1 MCSFKYVKQWPRI
14 RLHHSWKGI
23 LLHAKAWQTIGSF
36 RISLYLELMIMMFLL
51 IKKKKNWCLVM
62 FSHPCAFNSTAF
74 NDISI
79 WLFPESR
86 FHLYFIRIWVLIPS
100 FFIRSGLFFLDIIVD
115 LLMQNISPYIGRRL
129 SGKVLATFV
138 RGNLVFSEGSHA
150 PAACGSP
157 ILAK

>member
-1 MCSFKYVKQWPRI
+1 MFYSMFFLSHGLTDKSMEFRSV
-14 RLHHSWKGI
+14 RLQHGGVRGQQSLQAKSTSYFQCFWAYCRYALVRTIPNIVGTLVPFVFYES
-23 LLHAKAWQTIGSF
+23 LL
-36 RISLYLELMIMMFLL
+36 
-51 IKKKKNWCLVM
+51 
-62 FSHPCAFNSTAF
+62 
-74 NDISI
+74 
-79 WLFPESR
+79 
-86 FHLYFIRIWVLIPS
+86 PS
-100 FFIRSGLFFLDIIVD
+100 FFIISGLFFPDIIVD